1 MKIIGSVDRTIR
13 ICDTREGK
21 YNQAQIT
28 INAHESD
35 VNVLSWNSLKS
46 TLLASGADDG
56 CFKIWDLRYPKTCM
70 TELLWHNEPIT
81 SIAFQPNE
89 ESVLAVSS
97 ADHRIS
103 LWDFA
108 VEAEEGV
115 EKEED
120 IPEQM
125 MFLHQGQED
134 IKEICFHPI
143 YWEMV
148 ISTANSGFNVF
159 KPNLS
164 GADPDSSTEEVED
177 EKAIP
182 KIKEEDLD
190 RYLEKMSLN

>member
-1 MKIIGSVDRTIR
+1 MDKSIC

-21 YNQAQIT
+21 YNKAQIA
-28 INAHESD
+28 IPAHDTD
-35 VNVLSWNSLKS
+35 VNVLSWNALNS

-56 CFKIWDLRYPKTCM
+56 CFKVWDLRYPKNCM
-70 TELLWHNEPIT
+70 TELLWHNEAIT

-97 ADHRIS
+97 ADNRIS

-108 VEAEEGV
+108 VEADENV
-115 EKEED
+115 EKDEE

-134 IKEICFHPI
+134 IKEIMFHPI

-148 ISTANSGFNVF
+148 LSTSNNGFNVF
-159 KPNLS
+159 KPNLK
-164 GADPDSSTEEVED
+164 GVDEESAGEED
-177 EKAIP
+177 EGKIP
-182 KIKEEDLD
+182 KIKEEELD
-190 RYLEKMSLN
+190 KYLEKMSLN